1 MPAATTKPGFNRF
14 LKIGIPLLVSALA
27 IWLVLRQLDF
37 GAVAN
42 AFRLLSP
49 GSIALIV
56 LCFSAGALLRAVTCW
71 ILLGG
76 KLKYSDVFWGMNLG
90 YLLNTI
96 IPLKL
101 GEFGRAAFL
110 TERGEHQVSY
120 MEVFASIVGERL
132 LDLLVGFSYLLFC
145 LLFLIENATLNRI
158 AGIGTLVL
166 ILAII
171 LIFYATRNRKKVVL
185 WLEGRFSKSRFMKEK
200 FIPWFEQLLT
210 GFQYFAKPGRFFLAF
225 AILIVSWSF
234 SMLEYFILQEI
245 ILTDP
250 VWWWPM
256 LVNTASAFLN
266 ALPSAPGGLGVF
278 EAGTVGAYA
287 LVGVEKEPSLAIALV
302 VHSVQIIIPAI
313 LGVIAL
319 IISGQNLGSLIN
331 KATKIRQKK
340 EAQQ

>member
-1 MPAATTKPGFNRF
+1 MTNQGVKSTILMYKYIQF
-14 LKIGIPLLVSALA
+14 
-27 IWLVLRQLDF
+27 
-37 GAVAN
+37 
-42 AFRLLSP
+42 LLSI
-49 GSIALIV
+49 SI
-56 LCFSAGALLRAVTCW
+56 
-71 ILLGG
+71 
-76 KLKYSDVFWGMNLG
+76 
-90 YLLNTI
+90 
-96 IPLKL
+96 
-101 GEFGRAAFL
+101 
-110 TERGEHQVSY
+110 
-120 MEVFASIVGERL
+120 
-132 LDLLVGFSYLLFC
+132 C
-145 LLFLIENATLNRI
+145 LYN
-158 AGIGTLVL
+158 
-166 ILAII
+166 
-171 LIFYATRNRKKVVL
+171 
-185 WLEGRFSKSRFMKEK
+185 
-200 FIPWFEQLLT
+200 
-210 GFQYFAKPGRFFLAF
+210 FFLAF